1 MHLACIID
9 ALCSQVQ
16 TVNSNLHTVWG
27 MPPFPAPAEAR
38 YRHHSVDRNCSP
50 SATAMAAAAEPPP
63 TVVMNPLDATL
74 DIVLRENG
82 TVCSK
87 LSEGGYGYLW
97 GGCRANVGLVE
108 GKAHF
113 KVRIVQPLP
122 VNVLSTEDLQTTYTA
137 RIGVSWAD
145 VPVEKLGEVRTP
157 GRSAAGY
164 CMHGNWYSTP
174 AGGKRQ
180 SKVAQ
185 G

>member
-1 MHLACIID
+1 M
-9 ALCSQVQ
+9 
-16 TVNSNLHTVWG
+16 
-27 MPPFPAPAEAR
+27 
-38 YRHHSVDRNCSP
+38 
-50 SATAMAAAAEPPP
+50 ATATEPPP

-157 GRSAAGY
+157 GDLLLGVTCTA
-164 CMHGNWYSTP
+164 WYSTP
-174 AGGKRQ
+174 AGGKWQ
-180 SKVAQ
+180 SKLPQ